1 MAQTVNT
8 PEKKTVSA
16 RVKPHPHKIAP
27 TDDSKYAA
35 DMAHRNGRP
44 CESSAVF
51 EAWAQH

>member
-1 MAQTVNT
+1 MAQTVKT
-8 PEKKTVSA
+8 PEKKPASTNL
-16 RVKPHPHKIAP
+16 KPRPHKVAP

-35 DMAHRNGRP
+35 DMAYRNGRP